1 MGVAFPF
8 KVPIQKIIKN
18 FRLIHSTIV
27 FAESFFE
34 SSASLSDIL
43 HFTIFYI
50 SWRTYIKSSEF
61 QSRSELL
68 IIENCLPLIDEV
80 TVYLVLKCLQ
90 HLHLL
95 ALHLEILGYIPHL
108 LNGLVYLRR
117 IADFKGDSLIL
128 RLL

>member
-1 MGVAFPF
+1 M
-8 KVPIQKIIKN
+8 
-18 FRLIHSTIV
+18 

-34 SSASLSDIL
+34 SSTSLSDIL

-50 SWRTYIKSSEF
+50 SYESLYKSSEF

-68 IIENCLPLIDEV
+68 IIENCLPLTDEV
-80 TVYLVLKCLQ
+80 IVDFVHKCLQ

-108 LNGLVYLRR
+108 LNGLVY
-117 IADFKGDSLIL
+117 
-128 RLL
+128 